1 MDTITPRLASH
12 DPPARPTDAG
22 TSPPTASTRNE
33 RGMTCGMGRSGGLM
47 ILAVIAAAAV
57 VVAGLSF
64 GWSGWLSASLGGIS
78 LLFLL
83 PCLAMCGGMI
93 WMMMRGGND
102 QSSKS
107 PDRDR
112 NP

>member
-22 TSPPTASTRNE
+22 TSPPIASTRNE
-33 RGMTCGMGRSGGLM
+33 RGMTCRMGRSGGLM
-47 ILAVIAAAAV
+47 ILAVMAAAV
-57 VVAGLSF
+57 VGVAGLSF

-102 QSSKS
+102 QSSTG
-107 PDRDR
+107 PNHDGR
-112 NP
+112 P

>member
-1 MDTITPRLASH
+1 
-12 DPPARPTDAG
+12 
-22 TSPPTASTRNE
+22 
-33 RGMTCGMGRSGGLM
+33 M

>member
-1 MDTITPRLASH
+1 MDTITPRQASN
-12 DPPARPTDAG
+12 DRPTGPADAG
-22 TSPPTASTRNE
+22 TSPPTESAHNE

-102 QSSKS
+102 QSSTG
-107 PDRDR
+107 PNHDGR
-112 NP
+112 P